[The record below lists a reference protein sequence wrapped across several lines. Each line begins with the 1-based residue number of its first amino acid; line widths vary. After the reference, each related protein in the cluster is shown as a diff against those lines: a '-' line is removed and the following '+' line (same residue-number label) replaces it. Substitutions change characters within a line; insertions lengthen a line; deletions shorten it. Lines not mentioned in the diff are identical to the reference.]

1 MIDRSKFQIDVLKD
15 MLGTNPRMKRV
26 EISDDEVG
34 LTDGYRILVF
44 QKKELKIKWE
54 DMPVLQY
61 RIPDKNENTEQI
73 FDSHVRKHI
82 PGSKVLAKLCSKDK
96 KIVSLVDQKLLQPF
110 LGCGLFSQGGN
121 SVVLAYD
128 GIGTLVGLVLPVRGE
143 EF

>member
-1 MIDRSKFQIDVLKD
+1 MVGSAKFQIEMLKD
-15 MLGTNPRMKRV
+15 LLSKNPRMRRV

-54 DMPVLQY
+54 DIPVLQY
-61 RIPDKNENTEQI
+61 SIPADNENMDQI
-73 FDSHVRKHI
+73 FDSHVRKQI
-82 PGSKVLAKLCSKDK
+82 PGRGTLVKLRSKDK
-96 KIVSLVDQKLLQPF
+96 KTVSFVDQKFLQTF
-110 LGCGLFSQGGN
+110 SGCDLFSQGGN

-128 GIGTLVGLVLPVRGE
+128 GVGSLVGLLLPVRGE